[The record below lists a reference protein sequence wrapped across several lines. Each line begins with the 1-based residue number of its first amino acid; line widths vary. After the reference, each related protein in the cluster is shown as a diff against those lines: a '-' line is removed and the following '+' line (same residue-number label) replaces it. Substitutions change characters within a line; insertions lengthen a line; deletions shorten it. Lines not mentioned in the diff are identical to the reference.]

1 MFIHECTQVTP
12 HIFSFHIWILF
23 KLQGSGVALGARWRV
38 LNESFLIKLSMAM
51 AHSLTL
57 RISFIKTLNA
67 GLIFGPKNVCYNRE
81 LHCIGRHWLNEL
93 VPIWDKCNCYL
104 QQFDPWKSRQ
114 SFQIDLNCK
123 KIIDSVDLFNQTLS
137 FVVNILL
144 NVCLLF
150 IGVSILRN
158 SLWHY

>member
-1 MFIHECTQVTP
+1 MHTSYPPYFLISYLDIVQAARFWCGAT
-12 HIFSFHIWILF
+12 S
-23 KLQGSGVALGARWRV
+23 ARWRV